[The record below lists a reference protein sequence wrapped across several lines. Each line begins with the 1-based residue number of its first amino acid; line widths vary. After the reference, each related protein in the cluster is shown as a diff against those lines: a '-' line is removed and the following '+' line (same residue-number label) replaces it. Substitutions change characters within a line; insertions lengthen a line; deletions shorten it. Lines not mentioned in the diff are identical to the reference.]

1 MTKQFS
7 RLYSIE
13 LIETSGT
20 EVVRFQPEEDFFAFL
35 HKK

>member
-20 EVVRFQPEEDFFAFL
+20 EVVRFQAEDFFAFL